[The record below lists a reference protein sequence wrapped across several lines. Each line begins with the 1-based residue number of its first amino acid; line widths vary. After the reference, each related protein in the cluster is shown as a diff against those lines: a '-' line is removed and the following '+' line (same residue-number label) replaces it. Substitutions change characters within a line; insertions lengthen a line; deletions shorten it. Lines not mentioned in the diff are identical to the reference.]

1 MSLLSDDW
9 TVENLLLDKSLK
21 KIVTAETKETTK
33 SNRPMRTQMSL
44 RACIGYIFSENEIKD
59 TICIFIF
66 FFISIMYYVFIK
78 ILVVKRVL
86 DLT

>member
-59 TICIFIF
+59 TIFIFIF